1 MENALISKI
10 RKQPTLKP
18 QDIVV
23 TIKLS
28 LHRHENFTFSQL
40 AEDLFLST
48 SEVHGSYRRAVFS
61 NLINLEQE
69 RPTANRTSL
78 REFII
83 HGLKY
88 AFPAAVGTITRGTL
102 TGLSAAPFR
111 NQFTLTE
118 HIPSVWPDAKGTV
131 QGISLLPLYPSI
143 PSATKLDPK
152 LYQTLVLIDI
162 LRTGAARERELAEI
176 ELRRQF

>member
-1 MENALISKI
+1 M
-10 RKQPTLKP
+10 
-18 QDIVV
+18 
-23 TIKLS
+23 
-28 LHRHENFTFSQL
+28 
-40 AEDLFLST
+40 
-48 SEVHGSYRRAVFS
+48 S
-61 NLINLEQE
+61 NLINLEQGK
-69 RPTANRTSL
+69 PTANRTSL
-78 REFII
+78 REFLI

-88 AFPAAVGTITRGTL
+88 AFPAAVGTITRGMP

-111 NQFTLTE
+111 NQFTSTE
-118 HIPSVWPDAKGTV
+118 HMPSVWPDAKGTV

-143 PSATKLDPK
+143 PAAAKLDSK

>member
-1 MENALISKI
+1 MENKLINET

-23 TIKLS
+23 AIKIS
-28 LHRHENFTFSQL
+28 LNKHESPTFSQL
-40 AEDLFLST
+40 AGALFLSA
-48 SEVHGSYRRAVFS
+48 SEVHSAYRRAIHS
-61 NLINLEQE
+61 NLINLEQG

-111 NQFTLTE
+111 DQFTLTE

-143 PSATKLDPK
+143 PDATKLDSK

-176 ELRRQF
+176 EVRKQF